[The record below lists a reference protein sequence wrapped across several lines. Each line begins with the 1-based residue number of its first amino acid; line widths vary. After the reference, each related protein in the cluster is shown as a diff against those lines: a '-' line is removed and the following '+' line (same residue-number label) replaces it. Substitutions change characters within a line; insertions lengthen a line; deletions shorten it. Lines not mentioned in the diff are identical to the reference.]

1 MPLIDT
7 KFKSNRFIIT
17 LSYMPLKINILTKRK
32 KNTPHLICLSFTYIN
47 TFCLSFRYDILYV
60 LQVREGSELIERLCG
75 NALPDK
81 MQIFPETTIILSFRS
96 DSSVARSG
104 FRAVW
109 NIGKLRSV
117 PRL

>member
-1 MPLIDT
+1 MENSI
-7 KFKSNRFIIT
+7 
-17 LSYMPLKINILTKRK
+17 
-32 KNTPHLICLSFTYIN
+32 
-47 TFCLSFRYDILYV
+47 CLSFRYGILYV

-75 NALPDK
+75 NSLSNK

-117 PRL
+117 PRLYNFYMLNATEHEISTSHKN